1 MAERIIITIKTLE
14 RRKREGW
21 EGKRLNETR
30 KSNDK
35 RTRKR
40 NLINY
45 TNSTKKE
52 IDANKKQR

>member
-21 EGKRLNETR
+21 EGKRLNEIR